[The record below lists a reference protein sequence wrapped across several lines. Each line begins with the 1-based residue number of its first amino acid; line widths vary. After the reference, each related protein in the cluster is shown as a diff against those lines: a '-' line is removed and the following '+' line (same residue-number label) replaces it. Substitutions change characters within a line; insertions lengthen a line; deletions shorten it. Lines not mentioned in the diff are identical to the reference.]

1 LSGLHKKTAIYLSAI
16 LVVTFLYGL
25 WISISHGEPVFWEQ
39 DELSPATL
47 HGWFGLTAMIVGII
61 QAAPCLVLRDRRKI
75 KELHMILGYALATLL
90 VAQTWLG
97 AQATIGETVEL
108 SALIPPLL

>member
-1 LSGLHKKTAIYLSAI
+1 
-16 LVVTFLYGL
+16 
-25 WISISHGEPVFWEQ
+25 VFWEQ